1 MLRTG
6 IVHPVNIE
14 VRGSGGPGG
23 WPAPGCRCASC
34 QGAAADGRIRE
45 PFRVLVDGVVELS
58 GAGAE
63 WGRGAGGSGLEGS
76 GPEGPG
82 PGLRVLRG
90 IRCGRWPEAGT

>member
-63 WGRGAGGSGLEGS
+63 GAGGVGGV
-76 GPEGPG
+76 GAGG
-82 PGLRVLRG
+82 AGAGRG
-90 IRCGRWPEAGT
+90 RGRG